1 MMFASVNG
9 ATGER
14 SVPYHVLEGIVL
26 HALHKHGMIRDA
38 TSGNPVQLHCYGLKI
53 TTMQSSTSKTV
64 AALRSELERLHVIAR
79 TACGN
84 MSHIA
89 KNEADLALALRVE
102 KEKAAKFQ
110 AELLEFKSKY
120 QTVYSE
126 NKQFSVTITQVFRCH
141 VPCSDGGA

>member
-1 MMFASVNG
+1 
-9 ATGER
+9 
-14 SVPYHVLEGIVL
+14 
-26 HALHKHGMIRDA
+26 
-38 TSGNPVQLHCYGLKI
+38 
-53 TTMQSSTSKTV
+53 MQSSTSKTV

-84 MSHIA
+84 ISHIA